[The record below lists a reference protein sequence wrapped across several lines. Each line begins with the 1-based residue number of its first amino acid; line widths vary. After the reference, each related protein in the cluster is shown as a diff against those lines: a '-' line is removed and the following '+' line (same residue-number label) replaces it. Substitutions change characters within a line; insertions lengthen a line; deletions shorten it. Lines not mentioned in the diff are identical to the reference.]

1 MIIRQVSFS
10 VTSVIYVATTVT
22 ITTLVILAAGPKR
35 EYPDGGGV
43 NWGSTNNKY
52 HKQNGLRTLIHWFE
66 HIHNNWR
73 RMMGLER
80 TNAMMNTRGMG

>member
-1 MIIRQVSFS
+1 MID
-10 VTSVIYVATTVT
+10 VIYVATTVT
-22 ITTLVILAAGPKR
+22 ITTLVIPAAGPKR
-35 EYPDGGGV
+35 EYPDGGV
-43 NWGSTNNKY
+43 NWGSTNNKC
-52 HKQNGLRTLIHWFE
+52 HKQNGLRTLIHGFE